1 MLPNLDGKGYTV
13 EAAIPFVGLG
23 FVPRE
28 GQEILFDLGVNDSA
42 TGNGRIRQII
52 FNGNARKFE
61 GPWRLGTGYLPEV
74 GDERVPTA

>member
-1 MLPNLDGKGYTV
+1 MVLPNLDGKGYTV

-28 GQEILFDLGVNDSA
+28 GQEILFDLGVDDSA

-52 FNGNARKFE
+52 FNGNARNSKDRGAWGRATF
-61 GPWRLGTGYLPEV
+61 LK
-74 GDERVPTA
+74 